1 MSSSESFYDGLSQN
15 YSTIS
20 KDRSNYLVSVERIIS
35 AKLPHSKNEKLLDLG
50 SGDGLRIQKIISGF
64 EIEVTAIENSSEMC
78 NLLRTNTAI
87 TRVCESDIVKFDV
100 EPSAYNYVTALWNF
114 FCHIEEIDIAI
125 NKAYKSLVDGG
136 TFIFD
141 VNNPL
146 NIGEYGIYSVTK
158 NFFSFIHGLT
168 EKKFKLVKGESETW
182 VHFRPYWYYKK
193 ILKNAGFNDLS
204 LLYLNYETGKKTTF
218 FNGQILF
225 ICVK

>member
-1 MSSSESFYDGLSQN
+1 
-15 YSTIS
+15 
-20 KDRSNYLVSVERIIS
+20 VSVERIIS

-100 EPSAYNYVTALWNF
+100 EPSAYNYVTALWNVF
-114 FCHIEEIDIAI
+114 GHVEEIEIAI
-125 NKAYKSLVDGG
+125 KHAYESLVAGG

-146 NIGEYGIYSVTK
+146 NIGEYGVYPVTK
-158 NFFSFIHGLT
+158 NFLSFVFGAN
-168 EKKFKLVKGESETW
+168 ERRFKLIKGTGETW
-182 VHFRPYWYYKK
+182 VYFRSNWHYRK
-193 ILKNAGFNDLS
+193 ILQNAGFKDLS
-204 LLYLNYETGKKTTF
+204 FLHLNYQTGNRTISC
-218 FNGQILF
+218 NGQTLIF
-225 ICVK
+225 CVK